1 MNMCLTKFDI
11 YQEQQKLLISF
22 FFFFFFF
29 FFEKIVLSD
38 VRFEIHLDQRNATST
53 GKSIRA

>member
-22 FFFFFFF
+22 FFFFFC

>member
-1 MNMCLTKFDI
+1 MLMNMCLTKFDI

-22 FFFFFFF
+22 FFFFF
-29 FFEKIVLSD
+29 EKIVLSD
-38 VRFEIHLDQRNATST
+38 LRFEIHLDQRNATST